1 MTFEE
6 LDKDLP
12 NGFHDALVKKI
23 TLDFLD
29 RSIIFEMELWVGD
42 LNGPVPEKRRNGRL
56 RLISPYFC
64 QIEPPVPGYTFM
76 PRKESVS
83 IDSDSSKR
91 DRVIRWIES
100 YVSCRPVRTF
110 TDFLST
116 IGTLLFTSLLRMLNS
131 RGRERSNTKRFHGEF
146 SGASQS
152 GAYVPGPE
160 TRGQTERF
168 LILFDDVASSPYC
181 CG

>member
-83 IDSDSSKR
+83 IDSDSVKKGQSDTM
-91 DRVIRWIES
+91 DRV
-100 YVSCRPVRTF
+100 
-110 TDFLST
+110 
-116 IGTLLFTSLLRMLNS
+116 LRELPTGADIYRFFVDDWNS
-131 RGRERSNTKRFHGEF
+131 FIYFAVENVEF
-146 SGASQS
+146 SWSQALEHKTIS
-152 GAYVPGPE
+152 
-160 TRGQTERF
+160 R
-168 LILFDDVASSPYC
+168 
-181 CG
+181 